1 MKTVK
6 STNFRLTLILFLI
19 VMSITKISAQTAF
32 RAKDLDGTWTRNDGM
47 KINILGTDLYN
58 DGSRASI
65 LNVGKSGWPQNVVG
79 YLFKFTKIKYT
90 SGNTWKAINNVYRQE
105 NKHTVEQG
113 EVLLKM
119 SDDKKSFQAGN
130 DTYKKD

>member
-1 MKTVK
+1 MKTTKTLTFRFAFTLLLLVLGITELHAQ
-6 STNFRLTLILFLI
+6 ST
-19 VMSITKISAQTAF
+19 F

-65 LNVGKSGWPQNVVG
+65 LNVGKSGWPQTVVG
-79 YLFKFTKIKYT
+79 YLYKFTEIKYS

-113 EVLLKM
+113 EVFLKM
-119 SDDKKSFQAGN
+119 SDDKKSFKVGN
-130 DTYKKD
+130 DTYSRN